1 MKHYTGDPQFDFQII
16 RFTSRL
22 KHHPEVMADLS
33 EVGQA
38 ITDFESWYTWWTS
51 KASDYEAQGK
61 LDIAARYFR
70 AAAFYLDAND
80 PRKKSTLDHYTA
92 EIFSYDRTEL
102 KFISALSQE
111 FDLTEEN

>member
-33 EVGQA
+33 EVGQG
-38 ITDFESWYTWWTS
+38 ISDFESWYTWWSS

-70 AAAFYLDAND
+70 AAAFYLDATD

-92 EIFSYDRTEL
+92 LFYQTYQGSPYSYH
-102 KFISALSQE
+102 
-111 FDLTEEN
+111 